1 MENGIQ
7 RCPNIE
13 KNVALIYITDPNFLE
28 RSKSHVLVGDYS
40 KDGYQTLKTPVS
52 FINPQ
57 FDFNLSFEILHHVR
71 VISVPTESCEA
82 TLLKFDNGE
91 IFDIEL
97 SEIGSLIEGMT
108 KEETEKF
115 IKENIKLVD
124 KDHYKAMQTALSL
137 HFASRCR

>member
-1 MENGIQ
+1 METGIQ

-13 KNVALIYITDPNFLE
+13 KNVALIYITDPTFLE
-28 RSKSHVLVGDYS
+28 RSRCPVLVGDYS
-40 KDGYQTLKTPVS
+40 KDGYQILKTPVR
-52 FINPQ
+52 FINPH

-97 SEIGSLIEGMT
+97 SEHGSLIEGMT

-115 IKENIKLVD
+115 IKENMKLVP

-137 HFASRCR
+137 HFTSRCR